1 MKFCKFNNAYVV
13 EHCDIVFLCI
23 APHQIRYIIDDL
35 RDRIKPKVLLYSL
48 VLGHPPLKL
57 ASLLRHHQLFKPSYQ
72 VNESLSEDETRWP
85 LADDIASVFRSELL
99 MKQICL
105 ENENPSESLIRDD
118 QYLPMVFFA
127 LLNILKNN
135 ALLNR
140 TQSLRVLSALL
151 FNNHKVDLILETFQ
165 NIETDTEY
173 VFNENNERDFVYF
186 CFVIDIFQISIWFN
200 SLIKPI
206 SFEIY

>member
-1 MKFCKFNNAYVV
+1 MEEFLFLADLIQSGVKFCKFNNTYVV
-13 EHCDIVFLCI
+13 EQCDIVFLCI

-35 RDRIKPKVLLYSL
+35 RGRIKPKVLLYSL

-57 ASLLRHHQLFKPSYQ
+57 ASLLQHRQLLKPSYQ
-72 VNESLSEDETRWP
+72 VNESLVDDETLWP
-85 LADDIASVFRSELL
+85 ISDDIDSVFHNELL
-99 MKQICL
+99 MKRISV

-118 QYLPMVFFA
+118 QYLPTIFFV

-151 FNNHKVDLILETFQ
+151 FNNYKVDLILETFQ
-165 NIETDTEY
+165 NLETDTE
-173 VFNENNERDFVYF
+173 
-186 CFVIDIFQISIWFN
+186 
-200 SLIKPI
+200 
-206 SFEIY
+206 

>member
-165 NIETDTEY
+165 NIETDTE
-173 VFNENNERDFVYF
+173 
-186 CFVIDIFQISIWFN
+186 
-200 SLIKPI
+200 
-206 SFEIY
+206 